1 MRGLV
6 CQELYTMKKTIYLY
20 IVAMAVYLAIGIAGG
35 NASMFNAFLLFFAS
49 MLVIAGFAYNEKN
62 NWDLFANT
70 MPVSRKQ
77 MVGSHYI
84 LMFLF
89 VGTGFLVDILLCMG
103 TAANSGGNLT
113 ELLAEQYAILVVA
126 VIYMLVFIPIIIKL
140 GSEKA
145 RIVLIFLYALPI
157 LLARGINE
165 IGFPVPTDE
174 QIQLLLGISPLFLL
188 AGTVISYLIS
198 VGIYQKKDF

>member
-1 MRGLV
+1 MGLV

-103 TAANSGGNLT
+103 TAANSGENLT

-157 LLARGINE
+157 LLARGIAE